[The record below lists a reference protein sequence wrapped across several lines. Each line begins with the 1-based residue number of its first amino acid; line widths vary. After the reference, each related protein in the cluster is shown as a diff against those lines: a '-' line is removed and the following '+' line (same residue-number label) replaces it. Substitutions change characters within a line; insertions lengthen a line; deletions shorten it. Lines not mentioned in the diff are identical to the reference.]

1 MKKLFSLAALLFL
14 AMTASRSAVAQTS
27 VTISPSAVSLVT
39 NATQLFTATVTG
51 TSNTAVTWQVNGVT
65 GGTSNAGT
73 IATTGLF
80 LAPAALP
87 NPAAVTV
94 KAISQ
99 ADPTKSASATV
110 TVEVA
115 SRSGVTFYVSTSG
128 NDTGPGTLTSPWR
141 TIQHAAN
148 MVRPG
153 DTVNVRGGTY
163 NEHVNIGASGSAS
176 AGLITFQSYPG
187 ETPIVDG
194 TGLSIPG
201 GQYGLFNVSGQS
213 YLLIRGFEIRNYK
226 SAKRNVVPVG
236 IYVTGS
242 GSYLQFLNNH
252 VHDIT
257 VTASGCNANALG
269 VAIYG
274 TAAPASLNNI
284 TVSGNQLDHL
294 KTGCSE
300 SLAIDGNTDTFAF
313 VNNQIHDNNNI
324 AIDIAGYFGF
334 APDPNFDH
342 ARNGLV
348 SGNTIYNISSTGNK
362 SYPANCFCSDGIY
375 VDGGTQILIERNLI
389 YNADIGIEMA
399 SENTGR
405 VTSFVIA
412 RDNLIYSGNSA
423 GISIGGFSNSVGGS
437 DHNTIV
443 NNTLFKNDTKN
454 TGSGE
459 FQIQWHATNNVFKNN
474 IVYAT
479 TQNLFLNGYANS
491 TSNPA
496 DLDYNLYFGTSGS
509 SAGQWVWNGTAYTG
523 YSSYQSSTGKDAHSP
538 FSDPLFV
545 NLSTPDLHVAAT
557 SPAVNAGIN
566 LGPTV
571 VGTVDFAGNARIQ
584 GPNIDIGAY
593 EQ

>member
-389 YNADIGIEMA
+389 HNADIGIEMA

>member
-39 NATQLFTATVTG
+39 NATQLFTATVMG